1 MSKNSSKQAVTQL
14 LEWLN
19 VRGIKSNRTTTT
31 RYTKKK
37 RK

>member
-14 LEWLN
+14 LEWLTT
-19 VRGIKSNRTTTT
+19 RGIKLNRTPSS
-31 RYTKKK
+31 RFTKNK